1 MKDQKERAALGF
13 GGSFE
18 AAPPSELAPTRER
31 GRPDGVLRVKLW
43 MIGVGMVLAAGAI
56 FGLMQLLSS
65 ASEQVVANTQGMIGQ
80 VDQAHNVD
88 AQTAA
93 QTALEAAKSIYSTDV
108 SYAGVNPVGLAQ
120 AQPGVRYTSGAST
133 DSKVISLAA
142 TDTQVGIAVSSGKT
156 CWYLLDSATAGTT
169 YGKSDS
175 GACTGQAAMS
185 GARSPSWQ

>member
-1 MKDQKERAALGF
+1 MKGQEERADLGF

-18 AAPPSELAPTRER
+18 PAPPNELAPTRER
-31 GRPDGVLRVKLW
+31 GRPDGVMRIKLW
-43 MIGVGMVLAAGAI
+43 MIAVGLVLAAGAI
-56 FGLMQLLSS
+56 FGLMKLLSS
-65 ASEQVVANTQGMIGQ
+65 ASKQVAANTQGMISQ

-93 QTALEAAKSIYSTDV
+93 QTALEGAKTIYSTDV
-108 SYAGVNPVGLAQ
+108 SYAGVNPASLAL

-133 DSKVISLAA
+133 DSKVISVAA

-175 GACTGQAAMS
+175 EACTGQAAMS